1 MFDHNMKILL
11 VDDSK
16 VIRAIVR
23 SALGKVGF
31 KNIHEA
37 HNGRARL
44 EKLKEEGKFDFVFS
58 DWMMPGMDGLTFLK
72 AVRADEK
79 LKNIMFVMLSAESI
93 NDKVDEATKHGA
105 DGYITKPFKP
115 ERIKTEIENII
126 KRRSEK

>member
-37 HNGRARL
+37 HNGRAGL

-93 NDKVDEATKHGA
+93 NDKVDEATNHGA

-115 ERIKTEIENII
+115 ESMKKEIENII